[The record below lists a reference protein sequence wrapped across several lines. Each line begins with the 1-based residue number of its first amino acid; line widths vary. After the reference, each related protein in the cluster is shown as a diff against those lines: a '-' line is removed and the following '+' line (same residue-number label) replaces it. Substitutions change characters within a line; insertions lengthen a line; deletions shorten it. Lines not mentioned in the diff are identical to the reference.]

1 MSTTH
6 KPPIRL
12 EAGCAIVAS
21 SGKAF
26 RARLHAALDEN
37 GPDGVVE
44 IDCTG
49 SYMTYGWMAHV
60 FGPFVTGADRREHR
74 VSLVNASDFLLDK
87 VAEWKEWAAAKTS
100 GLRSDL

>member
-6 KPPIRL
+6 IPPIRL

-26 RARLHAALDEN
+26 RAKLHAALDESA
-37 GPDGVVE
+37 PDGVVE

-49 SYMTYGWMAHV
+49 SYMTYGWMAQV

-87 VAEWKEWAAAKTS
+87 VAEWKERAS
-100 GLRSDL
+100 GKVAEKKL